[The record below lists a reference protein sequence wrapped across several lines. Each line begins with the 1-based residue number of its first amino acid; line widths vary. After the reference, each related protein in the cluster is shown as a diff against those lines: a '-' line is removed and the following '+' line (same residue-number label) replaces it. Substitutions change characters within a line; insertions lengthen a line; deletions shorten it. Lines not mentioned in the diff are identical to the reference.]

1 LGAGANIFQW
11 TISNPPCSPSS
22 SQVTITFGSSITPFF
37 TAVAPICSGDALAPL
52 PTTSNN
58 SITGTWSPALNNT
71 ATTTYTFTPD
81 ANQCAT
87 TTTLTITVNPNVTPT
102 FTAVTPICSGDA
114 LAPLPTTSN
123 NSITGTWSPILN
135 NTATTTYTFTPDAN
149 QCATTTT
156 LTITLNP
163 TPGLVITDPTP
174 VCSPNTV
181 DITATSVTMGSTGG
195 GVLSYWTNPLATN
208 LLATPNAVANSAT
221 YYIQTITAAGCK
233 DIKPVT
239 VLINTTPVLV
249 VTNPISVCS
258 PNTVNITA
266 SSVTTGSTGGGVLSY
281 WNDAAATSALLS
293 PNAITTSG
301 TYYIQT
307 TTAAG
312 CKDIKPVTVT
322 INPSPTPLF
331 STSNPSGCSPVCVN
345 FMDISTVTSGTI
357 TAWNWNFGGIATSTS
372 QNANYCFTT
381 TGQHQVTLSTTTTNG
396 CTPVS
401 NPTIINVFQSPD
413 ADFNPSPNSISI
425 FDSIVTMN
433 NQSSLDVTNWYWD
446 FGNGVTLSPNIPNP
460 TYGYPIGVETNYTI
474 TLIVQNASG
483 CYDTITREITV
494 NPEFTFYIPNTFSP
508 DNDGK
513 NDTFFGKG
521 IGISE
526 YELSIY
532 DRWGEL
538 IFRTE
543 DINEGWNGI
552 AKNGNKVAQQDVY
565 VWKVNLKDVLHKRHD
580 YIGTVTIIK

>member
-1 LGAGANIFQW
+1 
-11 TISNPPCSPSS
+11 
-22 SQVTITFGSSITPFF
+22 
-37 TAVAPICSGDALAPL
+37 
-52 PTTSNN
+52 
-58 SITGTWSPALNNT
+58 
-71 ATTTYTFTPD
+71 
-81 ANQCAT
+81 
-87 TTTLTITVNPNVTPT
+87 
-102 FTAVTPICSGDA
+102 
-114 LAPLPTTSN
+114 
-123 NSITGTWSPILN
+123 
-135 NTATTTYTFTPDAN
+135 
-149 QCATTTT
+149 
-156 LTITLNP
+156 
-163 TPGLVITDPTP
+163 
-174 VCSPNTV
+174 
-181 DITATSVTMGSTGG
+181 
-195 GVLSYWTNPLATN
+195 
-208 LLATPNAVANSAT
+208 
-221 YYIQTITAAGCK
+221 
-233 DIKPVT
+233 
-239 VLINTTPVLV
+239 
-249 VTNPISVCS
+249 
-258 PNTVNITA
+258 
-266 SSVTTGSTGGGVLSY
+266 
-281 WNDAAATSALLS
+281 
-293 PNAITTSG
+293 
-301 TYYIQT
+301 
-307 TTAAG
+307 
-312 CKDIKPVTVT
+312 
-322 INPSPTPLF
+322 
-331 STSNPSGCSPVCVN
+331 
-345 FMDISTVTSGTI
+345 MDISTVTSGTI

-396 CTPVS
+396 CTSVS